1 MQSFKVILE
10 HNDIE
15 GKFIFATVTDCKDRD
30 ECINHLKLEHPLYH
44 IEQITSLPKVS
55 ARGKRR

>member
-15 GKFIFATVTDCKDRD
+15 GKFIFTTIADCKDRD
-30 ECINHLKLEHPLYH
+30 ECINYVKAEHPLYH
-44 IEQITSLPKVS
+44 IEQITPLPNVS